1 MEKTFDSDRN
11 KLRELSDAPVGRLLW
26 RYSLPAVVGM
36 VVMSLYNIID
46 RIFIGQWV
54 GPEAIAGLAITF
66 PVMNLSAALGVL
78 IGAGG
83 SARISILLGS
93 GDYDGAQKVLGNSL
107 VLLSIIICCY
117 LAVFAV
123 FIDDILLAF
132 GASDV
137 TLPYARDFML
147 YILPGMFMTNFAFTF
162 NNFMRASGYP
172 LRAMVTM
179 FIGAGVNIMLAPI
192 FIYYLNLGI
201 KGAAIAT
208 DISMM
213 VSAFFVM
220 SHFFSKRSTLH
231 FTSVGSNYALRLKV
245 FLPVISIGAAPSV
258 VNAAA
263 CFINVIINKTLY
275 AHGGDT
281 AVAAAGI
288 FTTYTSLMTM
298 VVVGICQ
305 GMQPIIGYNYGAG
318 LIHRL
323 RRTYWLAVGVSTII
337 VTVGQTLGLSFPQW
351 IGRAFTTDPGLI
363 SETAR
368 CLRISLMAFTV
379 VGFQIVST
387 TLFQSIGKASASIF
401 LSLTRQVL
409 FLIPLLLLLPPKMG
423 LDGVWMA
430 FPASDIIATAVTVV
444 MVAWQLSVF
453 RKSCRKSSGA
463 ATDDNDKA

>member
-1 MEKTFDSDRN
+1 MSLQTSVNDNSER
-11 KLRELSDAPVGRLLW
+11 LHELSDAPIGKLLW

-83 SARISILLGS
+83 AARISILLGS
-93 GDYDGAQKVLGNSL
+93 GDNAGAKMVLGNAL

-117 LAVFAV
+117 LTIFRIY
-123 FIDDILLAF
+123 IDDILLAF
-132 GASDV
+132 GASEV

-147 YILPGMFMTNFAFTF
+147 YILPGLFMSNFTFTF

-172 LRAMVTM
+172 VRAMVTM
-179 FIGAGVNIMLAPI
+179 FIGAGVNLILAPI
-192 FIYYLNLGI
+192 FIYWFKMGI

-213 VSAFFVM
+213 LSAIFVM
-220 SHFFSKRSTLH
+220 AHFFTSKSIIH
-231 FTSVGSNYALRLKV
+231 FTRDKSIYRLRWRV
-245 FLPVISIGAAPSV
+245 VLPIIAIGCAPSL

-263 CFINVIINKTLY
+263 CFINVIINKSLY
-275 AHGGDT
+275 SYGGDM

-288 FTTYTSLMTM
+288 FTSYTSLMTM

-305 GMQPIIGYNYGAG
+305 GMQPIVGYNFGASKYK
-318 LIHRL
+318 RL
-323 RRTYWLAVGVSTII
+323 LRAFWYAVVISTIV
-337 VTVGQTLGLSFPQW
+337 VTVGQVIGLSVPHL
-351 IGRAFTTDPGLI
+351 IGRAFTTDANLI
-363 SETAR
+363 HETTR
-368 CLRISLMAFTV
+368 CLRIALTAFTV

-409 FLIPLLLLLPPKMG
+409 FLIPLLLLLPPKFG

-430 FPASDIIATAVTVV
+430 FPASDIIATVVTAV
-444 MVAWQLSVF
+444 MILYQLSLF
-453 RKSCRKSSGA
+453 RNKMKSK
-463 ATDDNDKA
+463 NV